1 MDFDRNLLI
10 LDLDETLIHSTETE
24 LEYSAE
30 FKVDRYYVYPRPHL
44 QPFLKFCFENFQ
56 VAVWTASTID
66 YAQPIIDRIFPNP
79 EHLAFLWS
87 NDRCTLKFNWQTGE
101 YQFIKDLKKVTKRGY
116 PLAKILFVDDRP
128 ENLVRQYSNLIQV
141 KPFLGDRHDI
151 ELQFLTAYLSRFV
164 EVENVRPIEKRNWRV
179 RIRKAIGPTH
189 QTPV

>member
-24 LEYSAE
+24 LEYSAA
-30 FKVDRYYVYPRPHL
+30 FKVDRYYVYPRPNL
-44 QPFLKFCFENFQ
+44 QPFLKFCFENFK
-56 VAVWTASTID
+56 VAVWTASSED

-79 EHLAFLWS
+79 QHLAFLWS

-101 YQFIKDLKKVTKRGY
+101 YQFIKDLKKVKKRGY
-116 PLAKILFVDDRP
+116 LLEKILFVDDRP

-141 KPFLGDRHDI
+141 RPFLGDRNDI
-151 ELQFLTAYLSRFV
+151 ELQFLMAYLSRFV
-164 EVENVRPIEKRNWRV
+164 EVENVCPIEKRNWRDRV
-179 RIRKAIGPTH
+179 RNAIDSTH